1 MPELRQGRRAS
12 TFGWW
17 WTALQGLGF
26 LHHRLRQGRQ
36 EGPACCRGE
45 VRVRVVQRVRVVGDA
60 RRLRFVRTGR
70 FGDIGNL
77 RNSGTVW
84 GIGNIRHRRR
94 LRLEWRGGPRGPR
107 LQARST
113 RAVQHSQV
121 GTAEVNGLETLRE
134 ALQRAAVSIG
144 APADVQPALER
155 PRDPA
160 HGDWATNLAMT
171 LAKPLGKKPR
181 DIAEALLAALDATGA
196 GVAESTVAGPG
207 FINFRLATADLA
219 AGVGRILAE
228 GAQWGLGTSGTG
240 RTANVEF
247 VSANPTGPLHVGHG
261 RQAALGDAIA
271 ALLASQGWTV
281 TREFYYNDAGAQIAN
296 LALSVQ
302 ARLRERAGEP
312 GEVPDGGYHGEY
324 IKEIAE
330 RYAVELPADPR
341 GADLERVRA
350 VAVRELRH
358 EQDLDLRAFGV
369 KFDVYYLES
378 SLYSDGFVAK
388 TVGQLQQAG
397 HTFEDDGAL
406 YLRTTTFG
414 DDKDRVMRK
423 RDGTFTYFV
432 PDVAYHVTKF
442 ERGFTRAINV
452 QGADHHGTTARVRAG
467 LQALEMGVP
476 KGYPEY
482 VLHQMVTVLKGGEEV
497 KISKRA
503 GAYVTV
509 RDLIDEVGRDAVR
522 YFFLM
527 RKGDSQLVF
536 DVDLARSQSEEN
548 PVYYIQMAHA
558 RLCGIFRVGEIDAC
572 NVTGEGIDWSALDQ
586 VEERE
591 LVKTLLDWP
600 TFVAN
605 AADALEPH
613 RVANWLL
620 ETARLVHIWYHK
632 HHVLGE
638 PERIMQARLALAKAA
653 RITLANGLGLLGISA
668 PERM

>member
-1 MPELRQGRRAS
+1 VS
-12 TFGWW
+12 
-17 WTALQGLGF
+17 
-26 LHHRLRQGRQ
+26 
-36 EGPACCRGE
+36 
-45 VRVRVVQRVRVVGDA
+45 
-60 RRLRFVRTGR
+60 
-70 FGDIGNL
+70 
-77 RNSGTVW
+77 
-84 GIGNIRHRRR
+84 
-94 LRLEWRGGPRGPR
+94 
-107 LQARST
+107 
-113 RAVQHSQV
+113 AV
-121 GTAEVNGLETLRE
+121 ETLRAVLAQAAI
-134 ALQRAAVSIG
+134 ALG
-144 APADVQPALER
+144 APADVKIVLER

-181 DIAEALLAALDATGA
+181 EIADALAASLDRKAA
-196 GVAESTVAGPG
+196 GVSAIEVAGPG
-207 FINFRLATADLA
+207 FINFRLDSGDLASGLARILA
-219 AGVGRILAE
+219 AGDS
-228 GAQWGLGTSGTG
+228 WGHGQGG
-240 RTANVEF
+240 KGKTANVEF

-261 RQAALGDAIA
+261 RQAALGDSIA
-271 ALLASQGWTV
+271 SLLGSQGWTV
-281 TREFYYNDAGAQIAN
+281 TREFYYNDAGVQIAN
-296 LALSVQ
+296 LAKSVQ
-302 ARLRERAGEP
+302 ARLRERAGEELVIP
-312 GEVPDGGYHGEY
+312 EGGYHGQY
-324 IKEIAE
+324 IAEIAE
-330 RYAVELPADPR
+330 RYATEFPSDAKGENYAQVQM
-341 GADLERVRA
+341 
-350 VAVRELRH
+350 VAVRELRK

-378 SLYSDGFVAK
+378 SLYTDGLVEK
-388 TVGQLQQAG
+388 TVAALQAKG

-406 YLRTTTFG
+406 YLRTTEYG

-442 ERGFTRAINV
+442 QRGFNRAINV

-467 LQALEMGVP
+467 LQALEIGVP

-482 VLHQMVTVLKGGEEV
+482 VLHQMVTVVKGGEEV

-503 GAYVTV
+503 GSYVTV

-558 RLCGIFRVGEIDAC
+558 RVCNIFRVGAVDAATI
-572 NVTGEGIDWSALDQ
+572 TGEGVNWGVLDSP
-586 VEERE
+586 EERE
-591 LVKTLLDWP
+591 LVKALLDWP
-600 TFVAN
+600 DVVAA

-620 ETARLVHIWYHK
+620 ETARLVHTWYHK

-638 PERIMQARLALAKAA
+638 APEIMQARLALAKAV
-653 RITLANGLGLLGISA
+653 RITLANGLGLLGIAA